1 LGGVGAGALVGEVAR
16 EGLLLRAM
24 QRTQDDAAERDA
36 GIRSAVL
43 QECLP
48 ESTQRVQHGRVKRPL
63 PELAGRDVARF
74 TFGQNPACLGKDV
87 INGGRGGLG
96 GRDGCSNRTGVH
108 PEGTEADK
116 SCSEIG
122 GAPAAERIKH
132 YITCLC
138 SPLQDVERKVEREHC
153 EVGANSVQSRLCGGH
168 CLAPLSDVGSVAGRM
183 AVLLPPL
190 VLWAIEMVK
199 RLLHQPEG

>member
-1 LGGVGAGALVGEVAR
+1 
-16 EGLLLRAM
+16 
-24 QRTQDDAAERDA
+24 
-36 GIRSAVL
+36 
-43 QECLP
+43 
-48 ESTQRVQHGRVKRPL
+48 
-63 PELAGRDVARF
+63 
-74 TFGQNPACLGKDV
+74 
-87 INGGRGGLG
+87 
-96 GRDGCSNRTGVH
+96 
-108 PEGTEADK
+108 
-116 SCSEIG
+116 
-122 GAPAAERIKH
+122 H

-199 RLLHQPEG
+199 RLLHQPEGQGIPVIQVLGQLIEEECLDGAPCGSIGGFDFCDQLGIGPQGVDCPLLDVCHDV